1 LSSSVDEF
9 RESILRVINKNMSES
24 SDGVVITIRV
34 EEDPYESYLTI
45 EGDEIVFKT
54 REAKNENRCN
64 SALIG
69 VLSTALK
76 IPSSRIDIIYGG
88 RGGSIKR
95 VLIRGA
101 KSEDIERKLLR
112 ALRPI

>member
-9 RESILRVINKNMSES
+9 REIILRVINKNISES
-24 SDGVVITIRV
+24 SDGVVITIRI
-34 EEDPYESYLTI
+34 EEDPRENYLTI

-54 REAKNENRCN
+54 REARNENRCN

-69 VLSTALK
+69 VLSTTLK
-76 IPSSRIDIIYGG
+76 VPSSRIDIIYGG

-95 VLIRGA
+95 VLIRDA

-112 ALRPI
+112 ALRPV